1 MNPSRL
7 MLQSTPQEV
16 ADLSGQVTHP
26 IHEYDEARIAKLLAA
41 WQLAAGFVRLQHG
54 SELRIGGRNWQVVM
68 GNGHSPEHACLYS
81 AEDGL
86 LISGDQVLPRIG
98 R

>member
-41 WQLAAGFVRLQHG
+41 CEENRRHTFPDDMEW
-54 SELRIGGRNWQVVM
+54 N
-68 GNGHSPEHACLYS
+68 
-81 AEDGL
+81 
-86 LISGDQVLPRIG
+86 
-98 R
+98 